1 MSAARPS
8 GAQSACYE
16 KIGRS
21 PLARAGA
28 LRTSTIGNV
37 HRDFHTEPE
46 INSLR
51 GFPFHKRI
59 LRQLTYGGQG
69 LPYTRIL
76 GSPATGAN
84 GIIMKLPS

>member
-1 MSAARPS
+1 MSAARRS
-8 GAQSACYE
+8 GAQSAAYE
-16 KIGRS
+16 RIGRS
-21 PLARAGA
+21 PLARASA

-51 GFPFHKRI
+51 GFPFHKHI
-59 LRQLTYGGQG
+59 LRQLTATSG
-69 LPYTRIL
+69 LPYNPIL
-76 GSPATGAN
+76 CSPAVGAN